1 MLIRIFAVGETGL
14 DKYLNFLRL
23 EKGGGRSWE
32 LEHCDPV
39 TWIPSKPA
47 DIHIHVGLPLRL
59 AIPWAKFNAF
69 VVSDAASG
77 WAAKEMDH
85 TLTVASVTE
94 RATALKA
101 FRTMFAVALRKQHP
115 PMLPVPPV
123 SGAMPPK
130 VAIITPTRN
139 RKHWWLN
146 MANNVMRQS
155 WPVSHIEWIIVDDG
169 DDGQR
174 LAADVD
180 EFMEKSP
187 GITLRYVEVT
197 TGQKSI
203 GYKRNAAV
211 EAASDDTDVFV
222 CMDDDDYYPKDSIS
236 SRVAWLTRE
245 KAQSQIAYCS
255 SIPMYDLKR
264 YISAIHVSDLD
275 LEPAERVSEATL
287 AFTRAAWVERSFPD
301 VSVAEGV
308 GFVTGREGSTVEIP
322 SKDVIVSFI
331 HTGNPSSRRIPKDQ
345 DPNGCHYGF
354 PNDYFTYLH
363 KVGGGMV
370 EEVEVVKEVKEVK
383 EEMKTESDGSK
394 LDE

>member
-39 TWIPSKPA
+39 TWVPSKAA

-85 TLTVASVTE
+85 VLTVASVTE

-101 FRTMFAVALRKQHP
+101 LRTMFAVALRKQHP
-115 PMLPVPPV
+115 PMLPVPPA
-123 SGAMPPK
+123 SGTMPPK

-174 LAADVD
+174 LATDVD

-187 GITLRYVEVT
+187 GISLKYVEVT

-245 KAQSQIAYCS
+245 MPAEKPQSQIVYCS

-275 LEPAERVSEATL
+275 LEPANRVSEATL
-287 AFTRAAWVERSFPD
+287 AFTRAAWMERSFPD
-301 VSVAEGV
+301 ESVAEGV
-308 GFVTGREGSTVEIP
+308 GFLEGREGSTVEIP

-345 DPNGCHYGF
+345 APNGCHYGF

-363 KVGGGMV
+363 KVGGGMEEEKV
-370 EEVEVVKEVKEVK
+370 EEVKV
-383 EEMKTESDGSK
+383 GSEPK